1 MKKQYTS
8 GEAAKVIGC
17 DPQTLRKACN
27 EDRVEF
33 TKVGS
38 FRVFSEKEVQRLK
51 ELYQNG
57 KTFKR
62 KTPKGSGGR
71 AAKSQTAKK

>member
-1 MKKQYTS
+1 MGAKYTS
-8 GEAAKVIGC
+8 GQAATVIGC

-27 EDRVEF
+27 EGRVNF
-33 TKVGS
+33 SKVGS
-38 FRVFSEKEVQRLK
+38 FRVFAEKEVQRLK

-57 KTFKR
+57 KPFKR